1 MNLPRP
7 RFHLAP
13 VRNWMNDP
21 NGLVYTGDRWHAFF
35 QHNPE
40 GNDWGNMSWGHA
52 SSPDLLHW
60 DEHPV
65 ALHHLPGEQI
75 FSGSVV
81 AGADGALTAFYTSAY
96 DRGIQAQSRATSA
109 DGGETWTMDADNPVL
124 DRGSADFR
132 DPKVVRLPGGG
143 WLMCTVE
150 AVERRVVFYAS
161 DDLENWRETGSF
173 GPLGPEGVVWECPDL
188 VRLPVEGTTERVW
201 VLLLS
206 TNPVGD
212 DPDPAGSAMHYVVGD
227 LVDGVFHA
235 DAATLRPL
243 DHGRDCY
250 AGVTFDSAPG
260 GAAMMLA
267 WMGNW
272 RYAHVVPTSPWR
284 GAMSLP
290 RTLGLRR
297 IDGAL
302 HLVQRPVLPPVEAVE
317 PAEAL
322 LPVEPHA
329 VLEAAWN
336 TAATGAMRLRLDGEG
351 DAAVEIVH
359 DPAARTL
366 SVARTGAGADAVHP
380 DFAGIRLAP
389 LVEPDTG
396 ALTVVL
402 DGPLLEVFAD
412 DGATVLSHLV
422 TLGAGPV
429 TVSASAAT
437 GVAPTVRI
445 GTVGSDAAAAAQEG
459 PAAPAAA

>member
-1 MNLPRP
+1 MSLPRP

-13 VRNWMNDP
+13 AQNWMNDP
-21 NGLVYTGDRWHAFF
+21 NGLVFAGDRWHAFF
-35 QHNPE
+35 QFNPQ

-65 ALHHLPGEQI
+65 ALRHRPGEQI
-75 FSGSVV
+75 YSGSVV
-81 AGADGALTAFYTSAY
+81 AGDDGTLTAFYTSAY
-96 DRGIQAQSRATSA
+96 DHGVQAQSRATSV
-109 DGGETWTMDADNPVL
+109 DGGFTWTMDAANPML

-132 DPKVVRLPGGG
+132 DPKVVRVPGGG
-143 WLMCTVE
+143 WLMLTVE

-161 DDLENWRETGSF
+161 DDLRTWRETGSF

-212 DPDPAGSAMHYVVGD
+212 DADPAGSAMHYVVGD
-227 LVDGVFHA
+227 LVDDVFHSPAA
-235 DAATLRPL
+235 DLRPL

-260 GAAMMLA
+260 GSAVMLA

-297 IDGAL
+297 ADDAL
-302 HLVQRPVLPPVEAVE
+302 HLVQRPVLPPLDDVELDS
-317 PAEAL
+317 PAIA
-322 LPVEPHA
+322 PHA
-329 VLEAAWN
+329 VLEVRWD
-336 TAATGAMRLRLDGEG
+336 TAATGTMRLRLEGEG
-351 DAAVEIVH
+351 DAVVDVIH

-366 SVARTGAGADAVHP
+366 SVSRSGREADALHP
-380 DFAGIRLAP
+380 DFAGVRTAP
-389 LVEPDTG
+389 LVDPAAG
-396 ALTVVL
+396 ALTLVI
-402 DGPLLEVFAD
+402 DGPLMEVFAD
-412 DGATVLSHLV
+412 DGLTALSHLV

-429 TVSASAAT
+429 TVSATAST
-437 GVAPTVRI
+437 SVVPTVRV
-445 GTVGSDAAAAAQEG
+445 GEARVGSPAPTAQEG

>member
-1 MNLPRP
+1 MSLPRP

-13 VRNWMNDP
+13 ARNWMNDP
-21 NGLVYTGDRWHAFF
+21 NGLVFTGDRWHAFF
-35 QHNPE
+35 QFNPE

-65 ALHHLPGEQI
+65 ALRHRPGEQI
-75 FSGSVV
+75 YSGSIV
-81 AGADGALTAFYTSAY
+81 AGDDGTLSAFYTSAY
-96 DRGIQAQSRATSA
+96 DRGIQAQSRATSVD
-109 DGGETWTMDADNPVL
+109 DGFSWTMDAANPVI

-132 DPKVVRLPGGG
+132 DPKVVRVPGGG
-143 WLMCTVE
+143 WLMLAVE

-161 DDLENWRETGSF
+161 DDLSTWRETGSF

-212 DPDPAGSAMHYVVGD
+212 DADPAGSAMHYVVGD
-227 LVDGVFHA
+227 LVDGVFHSP
-235 DAATLRPL
+235 DGDLRPL

-260 GAAMMLA
+260 GSAMMLA

-272 RYAHVVPTSPWR
+272 RYARVVPSSPWR

-297 IDGAL
+297 IGDAL
-302 HLVQRPVLPPVEAVE
+302 HLVQGPVLPPSDELDASA
-317 PAEAL
+317 PRIA
-322 LPVEPHA
+322 PHA
-329 VLEAAWN
+329 VIDVRWDPAAAG
-336 TAATGAMRLRLDGEG
+336 TVRLRLHG
-351 DAAVEIVH
+351 DDDATVEVVH

-366 SVARTGAGADAVHP
+366 SVSRTGRAADALHP
-380 DFAGIRLAP
+380 DFAGMRSAP
-389 LVEPDTG
+389 LADPATG
-396 ALTVVL
+396 ALTVVI

-412 DGATVLSHLV
+412 DGLTVLSHLV

-429 TVSASAAT
+429 SVSASAAT
-437 GVAPTVRI
+437 SVVPAVRVGAVRI
-445 GTVGSDAAAAAQEG
+445 GAPAGTAQEG

>member
-1 MNLPRP
+1 MSLPRP

-13 VRNWMNDP
+13 ARNWMNDP
-21 NGLVYTGDRWHAFF
+21 NGLVFTGDRWHAFF
-35 QHNPE
+35 QFNPE

-65 ALHHLPGEQI
+65 ALRHRDGEQI
-75 FSGSVV
+75 YSGSVV
-81 AGADGALTAFYTSAY
+81 AGDDGALTAFYTSAY
-96 DRGIQAQSRATSA
+96 DRGIQATSRATSV
-109 DGGETWTMDADNPVL
+109 DGGLTWEMDAANPVL

-143 WLMCTVE
+143 WLMLAVE

-161 DDLENWRETGSF
+161 DDLRTWRETGSF

-188 VRLPVEGTTERVW
+188 VRLPVEGTTERAW
-201 VLLLS
+201 LLLLS
-206 TNPVGD
+206 TNPVGED
-212 DPDPAGSAMHYVVGD
+212 ADPAGSAMHYVVGD
-227 LVDGVFHA
+227 LVDGVFTSG
-235 DAATLRPL
+235 DGLRPL

-260 GAAMMLA
+260 GAAVMLA

-272 RYAHVVPTSPWR
+272 RYAHVVPTAPWR

-290 RTLGLRR
+290 RALGLRR
-297 IDGAL
+297 IGGAL
-302 HLVQRPVLPPVEAVE
+302 HLVQRPVLPPAEAVE
-317 PAEAL
+317 VSAL
-322 LPVEPHA
+322 AVEPHV
-329 VLEAAWN
+329 VLDARWHPAAS
-336 TAATGAMRLRLDGEG
+336 GIVRLRLEG
-351 DAAVEIVH
+351 KADAAVEIVH

-366 SVARTGAGADAVHP
+366 SVSRTGGAAEALHP
-380 DFAGIRLAP
+380 DFAGTRSAP
-389 LVEPDTG
+389 LSGPVGG
-396 ALTVVL
+396 ALTIVL

-422 TLGAGPV
+422 TLGEGPV
-429 TVSASAAT
+429 TVSASAETA
-437 GVAPTVRI
+437 VVPTVRVHASPAI
-445 GTVGSDAAAAAQEG
+445 AQEG

>member
-1 MNLPRP
+1 MSLPRP

-13 VRNWMNDP
+13 AQNWMNDP
-21 NGLVYTGDRWHAFF
+21 NGLVFADDRWHAFF
-35 QHNPE
+35 QFNPE

-65 ALHHLPGEQI
+65 ALRHRPGEQI
-75 FSGSVV
+75 FSGSIVS
-81 AGADGALTAFYTSAY
+81 GDDGTLTAFYTSAY
-96 DRGIQAQSRATSA
+96 DRGIQAQSRATSV
-109 DGGETWTMDADNPVL
+109 DGGFTWTMDAANPVL
-124 DRGSADFR
+124 DRTSSDFR
-132 DPKVVRLPGGG
+132 DPKVVRVPGGG
-143 WLMCTVE
+143 WLMLAVE

-161 DDLENWRETGSF
+161 DDLTAWRETGSF

-188 VRLPVEGTTERVW
+188 VRLPVEGTTERAW

-212 DPDPAGSAMHYVVGD
+212 DADPEGSAMHYVVGD
-227 LVDGVFHA
+227 LDDGVFRSPA
-235 DAATLRPL
+235 VDLRPL

-260 GAAMMLA
+260 GAAVMLA

-297 IDGAL
+297 IDGVL
-302 HLVQRPVLPPVEAVE
+302 HLVQHPVLPPPGAVE
-317 PAEAL
+317 TGA
-322 LPVEPHA
+322 VVIEPHA
-329 VLEAAWN
+329 VLDVRWDPG
-336 TAATGAMRLRLDGEG
+336 ATGTVRLRLEGEA
-351 DAAVEIVH
+351 DAAVDVVH
-359 DPAARTL
+359 DPVARTL
-366 SVARTGAGADAVHP
+366 SVSRSGRAADVLHP
-380 DFAGIRLAP
+380 DFAGIRSAP
-389 LVEPDTG
+389 LVGPTSG
-396 ALTVVL
+396 AVTLVL
-402 DGPLLEVFAD
+402 DGPLLEVFSD

-429 TVSASAAT
+429 TIAASAETDVVPSVRVGAVRVGAT
-437 GVAPTVRI
+437 GDP
-445 GTVGSDAAAAAQEG
+445 AQEG

>member
-1 MNLPRP
+1 MSLPRP
-7 RFHLAP
+7 RFHLTPA
-13 VRNWMNDP
+13 RNWMNDP
-21 NGLVYTGDRWHAFF
+21 NGLVFADDRWHAFF
-35 QHNPE
+35 QFNPE

-60 DEHPV
+60 EEHPV
-65 ALHHLPGEQI
+65 ALRHRPGEQI
-75 FSGSVV
+75 YSGSVV
-81 AGADGALTAFYTSAY
+81 AGDDGTLTAFYTSAY
-96 DRGIQAQSRATSA
+96 DRGIQAQSRATSV
-109 DGGETWTMDADNPVL
+109 DGGFTWTMDAANPVL
-124 DRGSADFR
+124 DRASSDFR
-132 DPKVVRLPGGG
+132 DPKVVRVPGGG
-143 WLMCTVE
+143 WLMLAVE

-161 DDLENWRETGSF
+161 DDLTAWRETGSF
-173 GPLGPEGVVWECPDL
+173 GPLGPEGMVWECPDL

-212 DPDPAGSAMHYVVGD
+212 DADPAGSAMHYVVGD
-227 LVDGVFHA
+227 LVDGVFRSPA
-235 DAATLRPL
+235 VDLRPL

-260 GAAMMLA
+260 GAAVMLA

-302 HLVQRPVLPPVEAVE
+302 HLVQRPVLPSSDALEVESLV
-317 PAEAL
+317 L
-322 LPVEPHA
+322 EPHA
-329 VLEAAWN
+329 VLDVSWDPDASG
-336 TAATGAMRLRLDGEG
+336 TVRLRLEGEG
-351 DAAVEIVH
+351 DAAVDVVH

-366 SVARTGAGADAVHP
+366 SVSRAGRTADALHP
-380 DFAGIRLAP
+380 DFAGIRPAP
-389 LVEPDTG
+389 LVGPVTG
-396 ALTVVL
+396 SLTVVL

-412 DGATVLSHLV
+412 DGVTVLSHLV
-422 TLGAGPV
+422 TLGSGPV
-429 TVSASAAT
+429 TVSATAESS
-437 GVAPTVRI
+437 VVPTVRLRAM
-445 GTVGSDAAAAAQEG
+445 VDAAQEG

>member
-1 MNLPRP
+1 MSLPRP

-13 VRNWMNDP
+13 ARNWMNDP
-21 NGLVYTGDRWHAFF
+21 NGLVFAGDRWHAFF
-35 QHNPE
+35 QFNPE

-65 ALHHLPGEQI
+65 ALRHLPGEQI

-81 AGADGALTAFYTSAY
+81 VTDDDALTAFYTSAY
-96 DRGIQAQSRATSA
+96 DRGIQAQSRATSV
-109 DGGETWTMDADNPVL
+109 DGGLTWQMDAANPVL
-124 DRGSADFR
+124 DRSSSDFR

-143 WLMCTVE
+143 WLMCTAE

-161 DDLENWRETGSF
+161 DDLATWHETGSF

-188 VRLPVEGTTERVW
+188 VHLPVEGTAERVW

-212 DPDPAGSAMHYVVGD
+212 DADPAGSAMHYVVGD
-227 LVDGVFHA
+227 LVDDVFSSP
-235 DAATLRPL
+235 DAALRPL

-260 GAAMMLA
+260 GAAVMLA

-290 RTLGLRR
+290 RTLSLRR
-297 IDGAL
+297 TDDAL
-302 HLVQRPVLPPVEAVE
+302 HLVQRPVLPPVEAVD
-317 PAEAL
+317 ASVLA
-322 LPVEPHA
+322 VEPHV
-329 VLEAAWN
+329 VLDARWDPAAS
-336 TAATGAMRLRLDGEG
+336 GVVRLRLEGEA
-351 DAAVEIVH
+351 DAAVEIIH
-359 DPAARTL
+359 DPKARTL
-366 SVARTGAGADAVHP
+366 AVSRGGSAAEALHP
-380 DFAGIRLAP
+380 DFAGTRSAP
-389 LVEPDTG
+389 LAGAVTG

-412 DGATVLSHLV
+412 EGATVLSHLV

-429 TVSASAAT
+429 TVSASAETA
-437 GVAPTVRI
+437 VSPTVRVHAA
-445 GTVGSDAAAAAQEG
+445 GTTAQEG

>member
-1 MNLPRP
+1 MSLPRP

-13 VRNWMNDP
+13 ARNWMNDP
-21 NGLVYTGDRWHAFF
+21 NGLVFTGDRWHAFF
-35 QHNPE
+35 QFNPE

-52 SSPDLLHW
+52 SSTDLLRW
-60 DEHPV
+60 EQHPV
-65 ALHHLPGEQI
+65 ALQHRPGEQI

-81 AGADGALTAFYTSAY
+81 ADDDGTLTAFYTSAY
-96 DRGIQAQSRATSA
+96 DRGIQAQSRATSV
-109 DGGETWTMDADNPVL
+109 DEGFTWTMDAANPIL

-143 WLMCTVE
+143 WLMLTVE

-161 DDLENWRETGSF
+161 DDLASWRETGSY

-188 VRLPVEGTTERVW
+188 VHLPVEGTAERVW

-206 TNPVGD
+206 TNPVGED
-212 DPDPAGSAMHYVVGD
+212 ADPAGSAMHYLVGD

-235 DAATLRPL
+235 DAEHLRPL

-260 GAAMMLA
+260 GAAVMLA

-272 RYAHVVPTSPWR
+272 RYAHAVPTSPWR

-297 IDGAL
+297 VDGAL
-302 HLVQRPVLPPVEAVE
+302 HLVQRPVLPESEPLATHGEAI
-317 PAEAL
+317 A
-322 LPVEPHA
+322 PHA
-329 VLEAAWN
+329 VIDARWD
-336 TAATGAMRLRLDGEG
+336 ATCSGVVRLRLEGDG
-351 DAAVEIVH
+351 DAAVEVVH
-359 DPAARTL
+359 DPSTRTL
-366 SVARTGAGADAVHP
+366 AVARTGHVAAELHP
-380 DFAGIRLAP
+380 DFAGIRSAP
-389 LVEPDTG
+389 LSGQATG
-396 ALTVVL
+396 ALTLVL

-412 DGATVLSHLV
+412 DGAVVLSHLV
-422 TLGAGPV
+422 TLGAGPIA
-429 TVSASAAT
+429 VSASAET
-437 GVAPTVRI
+437 SVVPTVHV
-445 GTVGSDAAAAAQEG
+445 GTVRVDAAASLAQEG